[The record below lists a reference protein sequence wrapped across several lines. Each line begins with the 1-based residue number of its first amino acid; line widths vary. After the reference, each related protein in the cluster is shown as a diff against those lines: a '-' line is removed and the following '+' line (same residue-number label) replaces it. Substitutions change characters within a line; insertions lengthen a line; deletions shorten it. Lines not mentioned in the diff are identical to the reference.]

1 MFTYEFVFVVLKVDL
16 DNFAFK
22 NEHTIIVDIF
32 FLFILMFEKNL
43 LEGFVQTFYFVW
55 QIG

>member
-43 LEGFVQTFYFVW
+43 LEGFVQTFYFV
-55 QIG
+55 